1 MRARVAASLAVLA
14 CAGCSVGEHAP
25 TLPAG
30 RAVLATPSITPS
42 VHVFGDAVTAT
53 LDVVV
58 DSSKLDPGRVEL
70 TPRFFPYERI
80 GGVHVQRTDYGDV
93 TRLRYTMRLRCLGP
107 QCIPSRLQSAAGP
120 QEPGRGERK
129 AFRFRGSFLVYD
141 QKPRDRLLRI
151 VRWPTLESVSRINET
166 QFGLAQAGVSQFAFR
181 AGYRP
186 LPGITWVLSP
196 SLLALLLVVAAL
208 LLLVPGALLVR
219 RRYLE
224 RRAAA
229 EVEPEPELEP
239 LERALRL
246 VEWSRDRPDGE
257 DRRRA
262 LEALAEELE
271 SAERSPLA
279 EDARALAWSRRSPSP
294 EGATLLVERVR
305 EGTNGRPG

>member
-1 MRARVAASLAVLA
+1 MRSSVAAALVVLA
-14 CAGCSVGEHAP
+14 CAGCAVDEDAP

-30 RAVLATPSITPS
+30 RAILATPSIAPS
-42 VHVFGDAVTAT
+42 VHVFGDQINAT

-58 DSSKLDPGRVEL
+58 DASKLDPDRVQL
-70 TPRFFPYERI
+70 TPRFFPYERV
-80 GGVHVQRTDYGDV
+80 GDVHVERKEYGGV

-107 QCIPSRLQSAAGP
+107 QCIPSRLASAAGP

-129 AFRFRGSFLVYD
+129 AFRFRPSSLLYD
-141 QKPRDRLLRI
+141 QQPRDRLLQV

-166 QFGLAQAGVSQFAFR
+166 QFGLAQFAFR

-186 LPGITWVLSP
+186 LPGITW
-196 SLLALLLVVAAL
+196 LLDPTLLAAL
-208 LLLVPGALLVR
+208 LVLAALVLLAPAALLVR
-219 RRYLE
+219 RAYLE

-229 EVEPEPELEP
+229 EPEPEPELEP

-257 DRRRA
+257 NRRRA

-271 SAERSPLA
+271 NVESPLA
-279 EDARALAWSRRSPSP
+279 DDARTLAWSPSSPSP
-294 EGATLLVERVR
+294 QGATLLVERVR
-305 EGTNGRPG
+305 EGTSGRPG

>member
-1 MRARVAASLAVLA
+1 MRRCLAAALVLA
-14 CAGCSVGEHAP
+14 CAGCAVGEDAP

-30 RAVLATPSITPS
+30 RAILATPSIAPS
-42 VHVFGDAVTAT
+42 VHVFGDQVAAT

-58 DSSKLDPGRVEL
+58 DASKLDPDRVQL
-70 TPRFFPYERI
+70 TPRFFPYERV
-80 GGVHVQRTDYGDV
+80 GDVHVERKDYGDV
-93 TRLRYTMRLRCLGP
+93 TRLRYTMRLRCLGA
-107 QCIPSRLQSAAGP
+107 QCIPSRLASAAGP

-129 AFRFRGSFLVYD
+129 AFRFRPSLLVYD
-141 QKPRDRLLRI
+141 QQPRDRLLQV

-166 QFGLAQAGVSQFAFR
+166 QFGLAQAGAGHFAFR

-186 LPGITWVLSP
+186 LPGITW
-196 SLLALLLVVAAL
+196 LLNPMLLVLLLGLAALVLLTPAAL
-208 LLLVPGALLVR
+208 LAR
-219 RRYLE
+219 RAYLE

-229 EVEPEPELEP
+229 EPEPVPELAP
-239 LERALRL
+239 LDRALRL

-271 SAERSPLA
+271 AVESPLA
-279 EDARALAWSRRSPSP
+279 DDARALAWSPSSPSP
-294 EGATLLVERVR
+294 QGARLLVERVR

>member
-1 MRARVAASLAVLA
+1 MLVALAALA
-14 CAGCSVGEHAP
+14 CAGCTLAEDAP

-30 RAVLATPSITPS
+30 RAILATPSMAPS
-42 VHVFGDAVTAT
+42 VHVFGDSVTAT

-58 DSSKLDPGRVEL
+58 DASRLDPGRVEL

-80 GGVHVQRTDYGDV
+80 GGVHVERTDYGEV

-107 QCIPSRLQSAAGP
+107 QCIPSRLPSAAGP
-120 QEPGRGERK
+120 DEPGRGERK
-129 AFRFRGSFLVYD
+129 AFRFRPSFLVYD
-141 QKPRDRLLRI
+141 QQPRDRLLQV
-151 VRWPTLESVSRINET
+151 VRWPTLESVSRINES
-166 QFGLAQAGVSQFAFR
+166 QFGPSEFFFR

-186 LPGITWVLSP
+186 LPGITWLLDP
-196 SLLALLLVVAAL
+196 TLLALLLVLAAL
-208 LLLVPGALLVR
+208 VLLTPASLLVR
-219 RRYLE
+219 HWYLE

-229 EVEPEPELEP
+229 EPAPEPELEP

-271 SAERSPLA
+271 TMESPLA
-279 EDARALAWSRRSPSP
+279 DDARALAWSPSSPSP
-294 EGATLLVERVR
+294 DGATVLVERVR
-305 EGTNGRPG
+305 EGTSGRPD

>member
-1 MRARVAASLAVLA
+1 VAVLAAALA
-14 CAGCSVGEHAP
+14 CAGCAVGEDAP

-30 RAVLATPSITPS
+30 RAVLATPSLTPS
-42 VHVFGDAVTAT
+42 VHLFGDQVTAT

-58 DSSKLDPGRVEL
+58 DASRLDPGRVEL
-70 TPRFFPYERI
+70 TPRFFPYERV
-80 GGVHVQRTDYGDV
+80 GDVRVERRDHGDV

-107 QCIPSRLQSAAGP
+107 QCIPSRLPSAAGP

-129 AFRFRGSFLVYD
+129 AVRFRPSFLVYD
-141 QKPRDRLLRI
+141 QEPRNRLLQV
-151 VRWPTLESVSRINET
+151 VRWPTLESVSRINE
-166 QFGLAQAGVSQFAFR
+166 SQVGPSEFFFR

-186 LPGITWVLSP
+186 LPGITWLLNP
-196 SLLALLLVVAAL
+196 LLLALLLALAAL
-208 LLLVPGALLVR
+208 VLLTPAALLVR
-219 RRYLE
+219 RAYLE

-229 EVEPEPELEP
+229 EPEPEPELAP

-271 SAERSPLA
+271 NVESPLA
-279 EDARALAWSRRSPSP
+279 DDARALAWSRSSPSP
-294 EGATLLVERVR
+294 DGATLLVERVR

>member
-1 MRARVAASLAVLA
+1 VSVALAALA
-14 CAGCSVGEHAP
+14 CAGCTLAEDAP

-30 RAVLATPSITPS
+30 HAILATPSITPS
-42 VHVFGDAVTAT
+42 VHVFGDSVKAT

-58 DSSKLDPGRVEL
+58 DASKIDPGRVEL

-80 GGVHVQRTDYGDV
+80 GGVHVERTDYGDV

-107 QCIPSRLQSAAGP
+107 QCIPSRLPSAAGP
-120 QEPGRGERK
+120 QEPGRGGRK
-129 AFRFRGSFLVYD
+129 AFRFRPSFLLYD
-141 QKPRDRLLRI
+141 QQPRDRLLQV

-166 QFGLAQAGVSQFAFR
+166 QFGLSQFAFR

-186 LPGITWVLSP
+186 LPGITW
-196 SLLALLLVVAAL
+196 LLNPTLLAAL
-208 LLLVPGALLVR
+208 LLLAALVPLTPAALLVR
-219 RRYLE
+219 RWYLE

-229 EVEPEPELEP
+229 EPEPEPELEP

-271 SAERSPLA
+271 TVQSPLA
-279 EDARALAWSRRSPSP
+279 DDARTLAWSPSSPSP
-294 EGATLLVERVR
+294 DGATLLVERVR
-305 EGTNGRPG
+305 DGTNGRPG